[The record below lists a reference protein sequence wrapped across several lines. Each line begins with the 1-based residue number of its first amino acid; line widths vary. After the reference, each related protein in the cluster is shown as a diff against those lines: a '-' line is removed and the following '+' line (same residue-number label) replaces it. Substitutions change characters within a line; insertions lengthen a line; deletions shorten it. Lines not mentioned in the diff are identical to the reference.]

1 MLMHF
6 LDIFLINRKQN
17 TKKVILTMLERFII
31 EYENGMIDINEESY
45 KDEWKNENDSN
56 IIKEENQETS
66 LINTNGMKIN
76 KDIPPINISNNKFA
90 CIRVVVD
97 KKRENWFGW
106 KRSYKY
112 SRF

>member
-45 KDEWKNENDSN
+45 KDE
-56 IIKEENQETS
+56 
-66 LINTNGMKIN
+66 
-76 KDIPPINISNNKFA
+76 
-90 CIRVVVD
+90 
-97 KKRENWFGW
+97 
-106 KRSYKY
+106 
-112 SRF
+112 